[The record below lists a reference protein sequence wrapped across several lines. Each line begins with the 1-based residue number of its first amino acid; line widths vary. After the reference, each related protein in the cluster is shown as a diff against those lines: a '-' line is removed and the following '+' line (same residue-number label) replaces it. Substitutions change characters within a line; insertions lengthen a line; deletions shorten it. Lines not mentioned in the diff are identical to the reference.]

1 MCGLA
6 GYLGSAPAEG
16 AHVVLGRMIAS
27 LAHRGPDGC
36 GFHVDAGV
44 GLAHARLSVIDLATG
59 DQPMASPDGAVW
71 TVFNGEIFNFVELRA
86 RLEGQGHVFRTRS
99 DTEVILHLYQRHG
112 DAFVEH
118 LNGQFAIALW
128 DAPRRRLVLARDRL
142 GIRPLYYTRARGAL
156 WFASEP
162 RALFAALPGDARLD
176 PFGVAQAFT
185 LWAPLDPCTAWRDV
199 ASLPPGH
206 LLAIEA
212 DGRERLARYW
222 DWTFPDAAEPLS
234 RHWRDIDHAAGELR
248 ERLVDAVRLQL
259 RADVP
264 VGAYLSGGLDSS
276 GIAAL
281 VRSATRTPLRTF
293 SVAFAD
299 REFDESTHQRAM
311 VRHLGTE
318 HTTLGTAAADIGAA
332 FPRFVA
338 HAGVPVLR
346 TAGVPLMLLAD
357 EVRRQGYRV
366 VLTGEGADE
375 VFGGY
380 DLFKEAKVRRFWARQ
395 PGSVG
400 RPKLLGRLY
409 GYLANSP
416 ASSPAL
422 AAAFFGQGME
432 HIDRPVFAHVPR
444 WTTSARAL
452 AFLSRELREAVSAF
466 DPLALVESGLPG
478 RIMRWG
484 PLARDQYVEAKTL
497 LAGYLLASQGD
508 RAAMAASIEGR
519 YPFLDHTLVE
529 FANRLP
535 PQWKIHGLSEKH
547 VLRKAFAGLLP
558 PAILQRTKQPYRA
571 PDSQCFFVD
580 GRPLDYV
587 ADALDPDSIRAT
599 GLFEPAAT
607 ARLVAKAAS
616 GRATGFGDNQA
627 FVGILSTQL
636 LAMAPSGAMHGAP
649 AEPRVR
655 AAAAELA

>member
-6 GYLGSAPAEG
+6 GYLGSPVSDDG
-16 AHVVLGRMIAS
+16 ARALLASMIGT
-27 LAHRGPDGC
+27 LAHRGPDGY
-36 GFHVDAGV
+36 GFHVDDGI
-44 GLAHARLSVIDLATG
+44 GLAHARLSIIDLATG
-59 DQPMASPDGAVW
+59 QQPMQGPDGSTWVA
-71 TVFNGEIFNFVELRA
+71 FNGEIFNFVELRA
-86 RLEGQGHVFRTRS
+86 KLEAQGHAFRTRS

-128 DAPRRRLVLARDRL
+128 DAARRRLVLARDRL
-142 GIRPLYYTRARGAL
+142 GIRPLYCARARGAL
-156 WFASEP
+156 WFASEAK
-162 RALFAALPGDARLD
+162 ALFAALPDRARLD
-176 PFGVAQAFT
+176 PAGVAQALA
-185 LWAPLDPCTAWRDV
+185 LWAPMDPDTAWQGV
-199 ASLPPGH
+199 SSLPPGH
-206 LLAIEA
+206 LLAIES
-212 DGRERLARYW
+212 DGRERLHRYW
-222 DWTFPDAAEPLS
+222 DWEFPDASPPPPCP
-234 RHWRDIDHAAGELR
+234 WRDIDQAAAELR

-281 VRSATRTPLRTF
+281 IRTATRTPLRTF

-299 REFDESTHQRAM
+299 REFDESAHQQAM
-311 VRHLGTE
+311 VRHLGTD
-318 HTTLGTAAADIGAA
+318 HTTLRVESGDIGAA
-332 FPRFVA
+332 FERFVA
-338 HAGVPVLR
+338 HAEVPLLR

-357 EVRRQGYRV
+357 DVRRQGYRV

-395 PGSVG
+395 PGSTA

-409 GYLANSP
+409 GYLARSP
-416 ASSPAL
+416 ASNPAF

-432 HIDRPVFAHVPR
+432 HLHRPVFAHVPR

-452 AFLSRELREAVSAF
+452 AFLSPELRAGLAGF
-466 DPLALVESGLPG
+466 DPLSLVESRLPDAV
-478 RIMRWG
+478 MRWA

-547 VLRKAFAGLLP
+547 VLRKALADLLP
-558 PAILQRTKQPYRA
+558 ADILQRTKQPYRA

-580 GRPLDYV
+580 GKPLDYV
-587 ADALDPDSIRAT
+587 AEALDPDNVRAA
-599 GLFEPAAT
+599 GLFDPAAT

-616 GRATGFGDNQA
+616 GRTIGFADNQA

-636 LAMAPSGAMHGAP
+636 LARRPPGLAAQEST
-649 AEPRVR
+649 
-655 AAAAELA
+655 AAAMEAA